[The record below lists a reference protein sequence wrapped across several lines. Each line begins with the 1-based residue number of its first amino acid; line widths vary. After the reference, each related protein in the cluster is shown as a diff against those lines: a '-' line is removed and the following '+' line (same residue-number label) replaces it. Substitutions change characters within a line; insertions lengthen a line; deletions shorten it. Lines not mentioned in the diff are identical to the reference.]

1 MDKAAQ
7 LQAILDGLSIREA
20 VALARAVELQR
31 ALGEE
36 KLPTETI
43 LTTIRN
49 RLKDARPPRV
59 PTVRRLVCQAFEDF
73 LTDQEQEP
81 RLPGLIPR
89 STIQPWW
96 TGLARLYGPE
106 IAHFETRLREVVRQ
120 RDAVGIHA
128 LTGET
133 QRAAEGWTRR
143 LLTELNQPKADPA
156 LRQIFRKPSIATDVE
171 EIARL
176 LGIAEPLRQALDD
189 VIGKLDDARRLDGR
203 RIIELTAEAI
213 TTVKQHYL
221 ALSEAHG
228 MNSRYLALALLN
240 RLVQPPHILRLGRA
254 LSWKQ
259 DDALVQATEFGIIG
273 QRLMLSLERSSR
285 DIAVAAQRGGEGP
298 DLDLL
303 TRHIERYM
311 AESEALL
318 GEIGFRRDSSWG
330 ETILQTR
337 STVASALDRELMTV
351 IAGRVLALMP
361 TVKRRDAPRN
371 APGQPVL
378 DARPDAAVVT
388 RALDA
393 ARFLL
398 MLMQRGQRHGF
409 AHTARDAVDQLG
421 NDIEIRADNL
431 IEALRAAPDNL
442 AIVAQ
447 LQAATQVCDILF
459 EDGRGPL
466 IERRMRLARQS
477 AGPRRTVYGLA

>member
-7 LQAILDGLSIREA
+7 LQAILDGLSTREA
-20 VALARAVELQR
+20 VTLARAVELQR

-43 LTTIRN
+43 LTTIRS

-89 STIQPWW
+89 STIPPWW
-96 TGLARLYGPE
+96 AGLLRLYGPE
-106 IAHFETRLREVVRQ
+106 IAHFERRLREVVQQ
-120 RDAVGIHA
+120 RDAVAIDA
-128 LTGET
+128 LAGET

-156 LRQIFRKPSIATDVE
+156 LRQIFRKPYIATDIE

-176 LGIAEPLRQALDD
+176 LGIAEPLRRALDD
-189 VIGKLDDARRLDGR
+189 VIGKLDHARRLDGR

-228 MNSRYLALALLN
+228 MDSRYLALALLN

-254 LSWKQ
+254 LSWKH
-259 DDALVQATEFGIIG
+259 DDALVQETEFGIIG
-273 QRLMLSLERSSR
+273 QRLMLSLDRSSR
-285 DIAVAAQRGGEGP
+285 DIATSAQRGSEGDGP
-298 DLDLL
+298 NLDLL

-337 STVASALDRELMTV
+337 STVASALDRELMAA

-371 APGQPVL
+371 APGQPIL
-378 DARPDAAVVT
+378 DAQPDAATVE

-409 AHTARDAVDQLG
+409 AHTAREAVDQLG

-466 IERRMRLARQS
+466 IERRVRLARQMS
-477 AGPRRTVYGLA
+477 A